1 MNGKKYSYLPN
12 KYTIKFFEISNKEQ
26 SNFFRPLLIT
36 ENYKNRTNDVDINRK
51 ELKLSKNKNKLIDI
65 PQYNK
70 KNDLLIKKRKKAI
83 NAYLKVK
90 TNINNKSDKE
100 NKKYINNNYDS
111 FSSLSI
117 SKAFNNNHIR
127 VYHSFQNSKIK
138 KKKSN
143 IISQI
148 KNKENGKKN
157 KQKLNYSKT
166 DKDFYTIKKE
176 EKNSILKESF
186 DKNIKNIEKKFMT
199 TNSIIIKNNS
209 ENEIIPKLD
218 INKTAEKKRKIK
230 NIYIKDISLK
240 DNYFNT
246 CNCTKNNN
254 IKVLKPS
261 LNNKS
266 IEAKIFKPNMNIFK
280 NTSINNKKL
289 SIQLLTEKNMNINH
303 ISKNND
309 YKSPINIKKIN
320 YRNGIISSISTNK
333 EKEDN
338 KNDSINNY
346 QQSNNYSGSY
356 VGYNHPLNIT
366 ENYKSPLNSEYFQ
379 FTFKKKDVK
388 KDNNKNSILITEKRR
403 NELNK
408 LINFTNQF

>member
-26 SNFFRPLLIT
+26 SRLFRPLLIT

-70 KNDLLIKKRKKAI
+70 KNDLLIKKRKKTI
-83 NAYLKVK
+83 IAYLKVK
-90 TNINNKSDKE
+90 SNINNKSDKE

-111 FSSLSI
+111 YSSLSI

-127 VYHSFQNSKIK
+127 VYHSFQNSKIRK
-138 KKKSN
+138 NKSN

-148 KNKENGKKN
+148 KNKENEKKI
-157 KQKLNYSKT
+157 KQNLNYSKT

-176 EKNSILKESF
+176 EKNSIHKESF
-186 DKNIKNIEKKFMT
+186 DKNIEKKFMT
-199 TNSIIIKNNS
+199 TNSIIIKSNS
-209 ENEIIPKLD
+209 ENEIIPKPD
-218 INKTAEKKRKIK
+218 KNKTTEKKRKIK

-246 CNCTKNNN
+246 GNSTKNNN

-266 IEAKIFKPNMNIFK
+266 TEAKIFKPNMNIFR

-289 SIQLLTEKNMNINH
+289 SIQFLTEKNMNINH

-320 YRNGIISSISTNK
+320 YRNGIINSISTNK
-333 EKEDN
+333 DKEDN

-366 ENYKSPLNSEYFQ
+366 ENYKSPLNSEYSQ
-379 FTFKKKDVK
+379 FTFKKKDVI
-388 KDNNKNSILITEKRR
+388 KDNNKNPTLITEKRR